1 VVPFMR
7 GRKRVCEIGSS
18 QGEGTDLLRSIPRL
32 EITVIDPCLDC
43 DLQSRFSGQA
53 QIDMKKGLSLDVL
66 PTLEEPFDCI
76 LLDGDHNWYTV
87 FNELR
92 IISEKNLLRKG
103 GLIFLHDVD
112 WPWGR
117 RDMYYQLDTIP
128 EAYRQN
134 CAEAGIVRGRS
145 EVLCEG
151 GEFSGTMM
159 AVREGGERNGV
170 LTAIED
176 FIREDK
182 RRYRFSRV
190 RAGAGLGILQYRG
203 GFQDDFVFIALAC
216 KGVIVSIAYRSLI
229 FIRGIVSSGSRRG
242 TSADAEFEGKR

>member
-1 VVPFMR
+1 MR

-134 CAEAGIVRGRS
+134 CAEAGIVPGRS

-170 LTAIED
+170 LTAVED
-176 FIREDK
+176 FIQEDK

-203 GFQDDFVFIALAC
+203 GIQDDFVFIALAC
-216 KGVIVSIAYRSLI
+216 KGIIVSIAYRSLI
-229 FIRGIVSSGSRRG
+229 FIRGIVSSGSRRE
-242 TSADAEFEGKR
+242 TSADAKLEGKR